1 MNPSDEHSIA
11 IKFNNVSKSYV
22 ISNEGNSSFFN
33 WILALRKPKQN
44 SNILNVLDNISF
56 DVKKGDVL
64 GIIGRNGVGKSTIL
78 KLISR
83 IIECDNGS
91 IKTNGTIIPLI
102 ELGVG
107 FQPEATAREN
117 IIMYGLILGL
127 SKSQIK
133 DKVDDI
139 LQFAELEKFADT
151 KIKKFSSG
159 MYTRLAFSTA
169 IQVNPDIL
177 LIDEVLAVGDIFF
190 QQKSF
195 DSIRAFKNNNKTI
208 VLVSQNLD
216 MIKELCN
223 KAILLENGKITKEG
237 TPIEVIEQY
246 KHEN

>member
-1 MNPSDEHSIA
+1 MNSYDKNNFA
-11 IKFNNVSKSYV
+11 IKFHNVSKSYV
-22 ISNEGNSSFFN
+22 INNDENNSFFN
-33 WILALRKPKQN
+33 WILSLRKQRQN
-44 SNILNVLDNISF
+44 NILNVLENISF

-78 KLISR
+78 KLISG
-83 IIECDNGS
+83 IIECD
-91 IKTNGTIIPLI
+91 KGTIEIDGTLIPLI

-107 FQPEATAREN
+107 FQPESTAREN

-127 SKSQIK
+127 SKSKIK
-133 DKVDDI
+133 NKVNDI

-159 MYTRLAFSTA
+159 MYSRLAFSTA

-195 DSIRAFKNNNKTI
+195 DSIRKFKNNKKTI
-208 VLVSQNLD
+208 VLVSQNPD

-223 KAILLENGKITKEG
+223 KAILLENGKVVKEG
-237 TPIEVIEQY
+237 IPEDVINEY
-246 KHEN
+246 KQKTN